1 MDQAGECVT
10 TVKAHSAHTVC
21 RIRRLQRMHQMKD
34 ISARQRSVI
43 VFIVSCALAF
53 IVVNGS
59 AFAQFKPS
67 LNLSAD
73 KPDDPATEAHRK
85 EIEDAYKSKLKTIPD
100 QERKKSD
107 PWGNLR
113 STEPS
118 KK

>member
-1 MDQAGECVT
+1 
-10 TVKAHSAHTVC
+10 
-21 RIRRLQRMHQMKD
+21 MHQMKD